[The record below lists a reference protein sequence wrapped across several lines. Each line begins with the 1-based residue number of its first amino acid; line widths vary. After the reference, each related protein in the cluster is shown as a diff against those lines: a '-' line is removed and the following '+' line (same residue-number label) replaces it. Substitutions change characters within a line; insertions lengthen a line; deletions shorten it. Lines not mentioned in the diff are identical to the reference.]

1 MPKKGFQIGN
11 ESDYTSDF
19 KLLLLVIALL
29 ILFYTLIMWIVTSA
43 DKERLQALKKKE

>member
-1 MPKKGFQIGN
+1 MSKKGFIGN

-19 KLLLLVIALL
+19 QLLLLVIGLL

-43 DKERLQALKKKE
+43 DKERLNALKKNE